1 MKSKNG
7 WIRHACQAKVKVS
20 KSSPPPH
27 TVVDTWIRGPGAAYP
42 LTPRVGIKD
51 RRTESSL
58 LSLGLHR
65 PSVPHVYVACLP
77 VLCLSCLPVWTTRS
91 PFLSSLQLTSLCSSL
106 TLRQPAYSSSVYS
119 RLEVVINTASSPPH
133 SSNQNSPHSLLNSV
147 CKPCVF
153 TYSEIGRFPVCCVMQ
168 VPVRN

>member
-1 MKSKNG
+1 VKSKNG

-27 TVVDTWIRGPGAAYP
+27 TVVDTGPRAAYP

-119 RLEVVINTASSPPH
+119 RLEVVILSIQQALHPTPVTRTPHTAS
-133 SSNQNSPHSLLNSV
+133 
-147 CKPCVF
+147 
-153 TYSEIGRFPVCCVMQ
+153 
-168 VPVRN
+168 